1 MQTSINLS
9 KIYHFALLKEEKTST
24 RFVILELESTI
35 QLHCVRSWG
44 ASWSEHDIE
53 KRKRSIHIWFTSW
66 PSIRSLIARQISL
79 FLTLPLILLTVRRA
93 CVEPHG
99 QSPLAIPR
107 ALSIVQLKLPSAA
120 SEESISFVTCP
131 FTDAKLGRWR
141 NIYGSTSS
149 ITYSIVSQFE
159 LCRIPLLGISVFFP
173 FQYYDTVVIDCLG
186 VSGTVMHMFTIL
198 YFLVKNV
205 PIFFTE
211 DLVRCFVMLSVW
223 AFVTGSWGS
232 D

>member
-1 MQTSINLS
+1 
-9 KIYHFALLKEEKTST
+9 
-24 RFVILELESTI
+24 
-35 QLHCVRSWG
+35 
-44 ASWSEHDIE
+44 
-53 KRKRSIHIWFTSW
+53 
-66 PSIRSLIARQISL
+66 
-79 FLTLPLILLTVRRA
+79 
-93 CVEPHG
+93 
-99 QSPLAIPR
+99 
-107 ALSIVQLKLPSAA
+107 VQLKLPSAA

-211 DLVRCFVMLSVW
+211 ERLGSLVRDVIRLSFCYWIMRKRLIAWLSSQYV
-223 AFVTGSWGS
+223 ASFGSITTIMIILL
-232 D
+232 